1 MTEPAAVRPEPV
13 HPAPEQGRRG
23 TYSAKLGPRDAY
35 PNAGEARTHAQP
47 VPRGSRRTGA
57 ARPAGQ
63 PAGGHAT
70 RTRWPIDRTTTED
83 VAGHDPA
90 YRPNARSAP
99 DEWPP

>member
-23 TYSAKLGPRDAY
+23 SYSAKFGPRDAY

-47 VPRGSRRTGA
+47 VPRGSSRTGA
-57 ARPAGQ
+57 ARPDWQ

-70 RTRWPIDRTTTED
+70 RTRWPMYRITTSD

-90 YRPNARSAP
+90 YGANARSAA
-99 DEWPP
+99 DE